1 MFLVFAAAVI
11 AGAAFAQPPCNP
23 TQFVGFGPDFGTTVF
38 SSECIT
44 VCPGAVTQI
53 CVSGV
58 QPGQI
63 PILVMLPGCLPGVTL
78 CDYECPFH
86 PTSIFWF
93 YDPNGWVYDP
103 TTGYYCN
110 RIVGFEPGCLCITYE
125 GFLAAEMGQ
134 MAAVAGDGRVNLR
147 WNTLSERDLSSFEI
161 TRRVSGTDEVSVAGR
176 VNANNSATGATYTF
190 TDENVTNGRS
200 YRYGITLIN
209 TDGSR
214 EVTALA
220 AEATPQAAVSAPVEF
235 ALKQNYPNP
244 FNPTSRIGFDLPEA
258 AAVMLTVFDLNGR
271 EIATLVNGPLTA
283 GAHEVEF
290 NAAGLPSGI
299 YIYRLNAG
307 DFSAARTMLLMK

>member
-1 MFLVFAAAVI
+1 
-11 AGAAFAQPPCNP
+11 
-23 TQFVGFGPDFGTTVF
+23 
-38 SSECIT
+38 
-44 VCPGAVTQI
+44 
-53 CVSGV
+53 
-58 QPGQI
+58 
-63 PILVMLPGCLPGVTL
+63 
-78 CDYECPFH
+78 
-86 PTSIFWF
+86 
-93 YDPNGWVYDP
+93 
-103 TTGYYCN
+103 
-110 RIVGFEPGCLCITYE
+110 
-125 GFLAAEMGQ
+125 MGQ

-220 AEATPQAAVSAPVEF
+220 AEATPQAAVSVPVEF
-235 ALKQNYPNP
+235 VLKQNYPNP
-244 FNPTSRIGFDLPEA
+244 FNPTSRIGFDLTEA
-258 AAVMLTVFDLNGR
+258 TSVSLTVFDLNGR
-271 EIATLVNGPLTA
+271 EIATLVNGPMTA
-283 GAHEVEF
+283 GSHEVEF